1 VAAGTTDA
9 DSGGPPSGGRLRA
22 LLDLSRR
29 LSASLELDDVLAQ
42 FVEQAARLVRA
53 DVAAILL
60 WDREAN
66 ALRTMSRYG
75 VADDPDRPL
84 EPFDL
89 TDMTAV
95 RRVLETQEPVVLR
108 AADAERYPV
117 ESRML
122 AEFGAATALVVPLVT
137 RSETLGVATVIH
149 RSERDWSDDDIDFCQ
164 ALAAVAATAVQNATL
179 FEQMRKLALR
189 DPLTRLHNRR
199 SFQDQLA
206 GALARGGRTGTRVAL
221 AVLDLDGLKA
231 INDRG
236 GHAAGDAAIVAAAG
250 ALGASVRVGDVTCRL
265 GGDEFAAV
273 LPGAD
278 ADAAI
283 AVCERAQRRLDEA
296 SPGCTFSAGVAVAE
310 PYALSPDDLF
320 RFADLAAYE
329 AKKAGG
335 GRVERWAPSSD

>member
-1 VAAGTTDA
+1 
-9 DSGGPPSGGRLRA
+9 
-22 LLDLSRR
+22 
-29 LSASLELDDVLAQ
+29 
-42 FVEQAARLVRA
+42 
-53 DVAAILL
+53 
-60 WDREAN
+60 
-66 ALRTMSRYG
+66 MSRYG